1 MASPRHLVLHA
12 GPHKTGTTALQAIL
26 RDHPFEEFYYPK
38 TGQWYDGAHHNLVFS
53 LVPELRRA
61 DAESIEPEELLRQLQ
76 NELAEVH
83 HDTLLISSEFMTTGC
98 AEKVLR
104 WLASHDIIDS
114 QNIQALVVERD
125 LFSRAASLYNQ
136 AVKDPY
142 VGETRSPDQWLEE
155 EISNIFLGP
164 MLVDLKAAGASVT
177 LLPYEPAETLV
188 GRVLLAAGAYAD
200 EIPQQVPWTNVSM
213 SQPVLMALLDVN
225 RAVKDPLQRLE
236 QRARLFEEIQPA
248 CVESNPDLFSPALRN
263 KISLY
268 MANPT

>member
-1 MASPRHLVLHA
+1 
-12 GPHKTGTTALQAIL
+12 
-26 RDHPFEEFYYPK
+26 
-38 TGQWYDGAHHNLVFS
+38 
-53 LVPELRRA
+53 
-61 DAESIEPEELLRQLQ
+61 
-76 NELAEVH
+76 
-83 HDTLLISSEFMTTGC
+83 
-98 AEKVLR
+98 
-104 WLASHDIIDS
+104 
-114 QNIQALVVERD
+114 
-125 LFSRAASLYNQ
+125 
-136 AVKDPY
+136 
-142 VGETRSPDQWLEE
+142 LEE